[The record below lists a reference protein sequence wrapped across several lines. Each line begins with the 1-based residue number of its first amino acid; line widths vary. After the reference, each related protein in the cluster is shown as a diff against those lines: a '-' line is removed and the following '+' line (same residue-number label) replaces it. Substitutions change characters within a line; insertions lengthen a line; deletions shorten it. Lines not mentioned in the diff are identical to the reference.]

1 MRLLQGAGFEHV
13 TVETEQFGFY
23 LTDAEAV
30 WHGNANS
37 AFGLQ
42 GAAWSEAKL
51 QRCKQTYLDE
61 ISQASTE
68 RGYFNDI
75 TMLFV
80 TARKLNEAL

>member
-1 MRLLQGAGFEHV
+1 MRLLQGAGFRHV

-42 GAAWSEAKL
+42 GVAWSEAKL
-51 QRCKQTYLDE
+51 QRCKQTYFDE
-61 ISQASTE
+61 ISQTSTE
-68 RGYFNDI
+68 KGYFNDI